1 MKDRILSVMQH
12 KGLTSA
18 RFAEVIGIQRSAMTH
33 IMKGRNNPSF
43 DVILKILSNF
53 PEVNTDWLIF
63 GKGTM
68 LKSQSQQDLPP
79 QSESEPDLFQN
90 MPIFSTESTAAS
102 EKRQEIDSKSPQNTT
117 KEIVIEE
124 LKSIKKVTRKID
136 KILIFYD
143 DKTYDTFILEKTDG
157 D

>member
-12 KGLTSA
+12 EGLTSA
-18 RFAEVIGIQRSAMTH
+18 RFAEIIGIQRSAMTH

-53 PEVNTDWLIF
+53 PDINTDWLIF

-68 LKSQSQQDLPP
+68 LKSQSQQNITQP
-79 QSESEPDLFQN
+79 QESEPDLFKN
-90 MPIFSTESTAAS
+90 MPIFSTESTVTP
-102 EKRQEIDSKSPQNTT
+102 EKRPEIESKSPENPI
-117 KEIVIEE
+117 KEIVVEE
-124 LKSIKKVTRKID
+124 LKSTEMITRKIN
-136 KILIFYD
+136 KIVIFYD